1 MEARKIGNLLF
12 VFHMFSRI
20 WPLNLIKMADFGS
33 SANFY
38 QEKDR
43 DNFISKDY
51 GNLEGLNVL
60 NMTSRG
66 AMSQFQTT
74 DTKLFSLFQEV
85 KLSWSQANEN

>member
-1 MEARKIGNLLF
+1 
-12 VFHMFSRI
+12 
-20 WPLNLIKMADFGS
+20 MADFGS

-74 DTKLFSLFQEV
+74 DKKFFSLFQEV

>member
-1 MEARKIGNLLF
+1 
-12 VFHMFSRI
+12 
-20 WPLNLIKMADFGS
+20 MANFGA

-38 QEKDR
+38 QKKDK

-74 DTKLFSLFQEV
+74 DKKLFSLFQEV
-85 KLSWSQANEN
+85 KLCWSQANEN

>member
-1 MEARKIGNLLF
+1 
-12 VFHMFSRI
+12 MFSRI
-20 WPLNLIKMADFGS
+20 WPLNLIKMEDFGS
-33 SANFY
+33 LANFY
-38 QEKDR
+38 QKKDQ

-74 DTKLFSLFQEV
+74 DQNCSLYFR
-85 KLSWSQANEN
+85 K

>member
-1 MEARKIGNLLF
+1 ME
-12 VFHMFSRI
+12 
-20 WPLNLIKMADFGS
+20 DFGS
-33 SANFY
+33 LANFY
-38 QEKDR
+38 QKKDQ

-51 GNLEGLNVL
+51 GNLEGQNVL

-74 DTKLFSLFQEV
+74 DTILFSLFQEV